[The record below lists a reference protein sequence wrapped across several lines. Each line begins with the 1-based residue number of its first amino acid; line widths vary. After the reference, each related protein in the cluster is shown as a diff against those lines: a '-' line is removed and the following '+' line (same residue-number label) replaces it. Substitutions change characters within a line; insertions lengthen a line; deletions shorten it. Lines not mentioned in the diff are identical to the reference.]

1 MSSSVFP
8 VPFSG
13 IQETLI
19 DAKGD
24 LIAGNAADTP
34 VRVAVGSNNQ
44 VLTADSSVTGGIKWA
59 TLSTGPTFIG
69 AAAYNANFTLPG
81 TGENLIAFPN
91 EDFDTNAFHDNS
103 TNNSRL
109 TVPSGYA
116 GKYLVMAHMD
126 LNGISG
132 YYINT
137 IRQYNSAGSQLTIN
151 ATNRQFTQNSGGN
164 NFAGG
169 TLAYIV
175 SAAVGDYFQV
185 FWNWQ
190 GQTALTQ
197 QNCRFQIQYL
207 GA

>member
-1 MSSSVFP
+1 MIYASAANTPARLGIGSADQILKVSGG
-8 VPFSG
+8 VP
-13 IQETLI
+13 T
-19 DAKGD
+19 
-24 LIAGNAADTP
+24 
-34 VRVAVGSNNQ
+34 
-44 VLTADSSVTGGIKWA
+44 WA
-59 TLSTGPTFIG
+59 TVSTGPTFIG
-69 AAAYNANFTLPG
+69 AAAYNANFTLAG

-109 TVPSGYA
+109 TVPAGYA

-132 YYINT
+132 YYICS
-137 IRQYNSAGSQLTIN
+137 IRQYNSAGGQLTIN
-151 ATNRQFTQNSGGN
+151 GTNRQFTQNSGGN